1 MDPLNKKVLRV
12 VFGVFICLLFICS
25 FIWLFIISEIHSHFS
40 KRSEV
45 DLYVTR

>member
-1 MDPLNKKVLRV
+1 MTFLFV
-12 VFGVFICLLFICS
+12 CCLFIG
-25 FIWLFIISEIHSHFS
+25 LFIISEIHSHFS